1 MKKYYQLLN
10 DIQVEP
16 PYGLSR
22 RIMSHIGE
30 TNRNALRVR
39 FFTFI
44 IMALGSSVVFVDMTV
59 NLFTNLSQSG
69 FYQYSSL
76 LLSDGATIGLYWK
89 QLGLSLL
96 ESLPLLNI
104 AMLLIV
110 LGVFI
115 WSGAKAISNTHDIL
129 PA

>member
-1 MKKYYQLLN
+1 MKKYYQLLK

-22 RIMSHIGE
+22 RIMLHVDE
-30 TNRNALRVR
+30 ANRSALRVR
-39 FFTFI
+39 FFTFVI
-44 IMALGSSVVFVDMTV
+44 VALGSSVVFVDMAI
-59 NLFTNLSQSG
+59 NLFSNLGQTG

-89 QLGLSLL
+89 QLGLSLI

-104 AMLLIV
+104 AMLLVV

-115 WSGAKAISNTHDIL
+115 WSGTKAISNTRDIL